1 MLLAQ
6 VSTTQTMDSLQE
18 RLDQVSEQ
26 KSARLVELQNPL
38 HLSRDQANILVETI
52 LLMVH
57 LSVSDLQ

>member
-6 VSTTQTMDSLQE
+6 DSTTQTMDSHQE
-18 RLDQVSEQ
+18 RLDRVSEQ
-26 KSARLVELQNPL
+26 KNARLVELQSPL
-38 HLSRDQANILVETI
+38 HLSPDQANILVETI